1 MTPLGEVTS
10 GWMLAEADPEG
21 AGWILTRAEQPS
33 GARLV
38 RVIDLDTHKLRTFW
52 FGCVG
57 KHSGG
62 VLGTATMPCFT
73 VMAGPVRELQ
83 RAQTRTV

>member
-1 MTPLGEVTS
+1 VLNGVQGRARASYRLYCEWR
-10 GWMLAEADPEG
+10 GGILA
-21 AGWILTRAEQPS
+21 RAERPS
-33 GARLV
+33 GARPV
-38 RVIDLDTHKLRTFW
+38 RVIDLDTHKLRTFR

-73 VMAGPVRELQ
+73 LMAGPVRELQ
-83 RAQTRTV
+83 RAQSRTV